1 MTPQKLVRRAI
12 ISVYDKAG
20 VEEFVRDLASLGFEI
35 VSSGGTA
42 RFLRGRGLT
51 VTDVEQ
57 VTGFPE
63 MLDGRVKTLHPKIH
77 GGILARR
84 EVPDHLAQLEK
95 HSIIPIDVVA
105 VNLYPF
111 AEVRRKPGATEE
123 EIFENIDI
131 GGPSLVRSAA
141 KNHQAVAVATRPEH
155 YKLIVDDLRKL
166 GEVSLAVK
174 RELARQAFK
183 LCSEYDAEIAGY
195 FSGDRAAGEILPS
208 SLRLELERHQTL
220 RYGENPHQEAGFYL
234 LAGSAAPFRQLHGKE
249 ISYNNILDMSA
260 AWDLVSEYGRPACAI
275 VKHTNPCGLAE
286 ADSLLKAYLLAC
298 ESELPPGPTSRF
310 GGIIACNRPLDME
323 TAMQIIA
330 PGSFY
335 EVIVAPGFFD
345 DVGAL
350 FSGRKGWGQNVRLV
364 QVDRQHWRRPYV
376 LRSAAGGLLAQA
388 PDEATAEA
396 DKLELAAGPKP
407 PKNLFDDLLFA
418 FKAVKHIKS
427 NAIAVAKEGQLIGV
441 GAGQMNRLASVRLAL
456 GMAGDRA
463 RGAALASDGFFPF
476 ADNIEEAAAA
486 GIAAVIQPGG
496 SVKDAEVVKR
506 AGELGVAMVLA
517 GVRHFRH

>member
-1 MTPQKLVRRAI
+1 MTAQKQAKRAI
-12 ISVYDKAG
+12 ISVYDKTG
-20 VEEFVRDLASLGFEI
+20 VEEFARALTELGFEI

-42 RFLRGRGLT
+42 RFLRGKGVA

-84 EVPDHLAQLEK
+84 DLADHMSQLERQ
-95 HSIIPIDVVA
+95 SIAPVDVVA

-111 AEVRRKPGATEE
+111 AEVRRKPGVSEE
-123 EIFENIDI
+123 EVIENIDI

-141 KNHQAVAVATRPEH
+141 KNHRSVAVATRPEH
-155 YKLIVDDLRKL
+155 YKLIVDDLRGL

-174 RELARQAFK
+174 RELARQAFA
-183 LCSEYDAEIAGY
+183 LCSAYDSGIAG
-195 FSGDRAAGEILPS
+195 FFAGERAAGEPLPS
-208 SLRLELERHQTL
+208 SLRLDLEKHLTL

-234 LAGSAAPFRQLHGKE
+234 SAGSAAPFRQLHGKE
-249 ISYNNILDMSA
+249 ISYNNILDLSA
-260 AWDLVSEYGRPACAI
+260 AWDLVSEYGLPACAI

-286 ADSLLKAYLLAC
+286 AESLLRAYLLAC
-298 ESELPPGPTSRF
+298 ESELPPGPVSRF

-323 TAMQIIA
+323 TALQIIA

-335 EVIVAPGFFD
+335 EVIAAPGFFD
-345 DVGAL
+345 DVGEL

-364 QVDRQHWRRPYV
+364 QIDPQAWRRPHL
-376 LRSAAGGLLAQA
+376 LRSAAGGVLAQA
-388 PDEATAEA
+388 PDETTAEA
-396 DKLELAAGPKP
+396 DRMEIAAGHKP
-407 PKNLFDDLLFA
+407 SQAMMDDLMFA
-418 FKAVKHIKS
+418 FRAVKHIKS
-427 NAIAVAKEGQLIGV
+427 NAIAIAKNGQIIGV

-456 GMAGDRA
+456 GMAGERA

-506 AGELGVAMVLA
+506 AGELGVSMVLA

>member
-1 MTPQKLVRRAI
+1 MNKKKRAI

-20 VEEFVRDLASLGFEI
+20 IDEFARDLVSLGFEI

-42 RFLRGRGLT
+42 RFLRGKGVA

-84 EVPDHLAQLEK
+84 ELPDHMAQLEK
-95 HSIIPIDVVA
+95 HGVAPVDVAA

-123 EIFENIDI
+123 EIVENIDI

-141 KNHQAVAVATRPEH
+141 KNHQSVAVATRPEH
-155 YKLIVDDLRKL
+155 YKLIVDDLKRL

-174 RELARQAFK
+174 KELARQAFR
-183 LCSEYDAEIAGY
+183 LCSEYDSDIAGY
-195 FSGDRAAGEILPS
+195 FAGGRAAGELLPS
-208 SLRLELERHQTL
+208 VMRLDLEQHLTL

-234 LAGSAAPFRQLHGKE
+234 SAGSNPPFRQLHGKE
-249 ISYNNILDMSA
+249 ISYNNILDLAA

-286 ADSLLKAYLLAC
+286 ADNLTKAYLLAC
-298 ESELPPGPTSRF
+298 ESELPPGPVSRF
-310 GGIIACNRPLDME
+310 GGIIACNRPLDTE

-335 EVIVAPGFFD
+335 EVIAAPGFFD
-345 DVGAL
+345 GVGEI

-364 QVDRQHWRRPYV
+364 QVDAQNWRRPFV
-376 LRSAAGGLLAQA
+376 LRSAAGGFLAQ
-388 PDEATAEA
+388 TADDRAA
-396 DKLELAAGPKP
+396 DPETLEFAAGPKP
-407 PKNLFDDLLFA
+407 SQAMLDDLMFA
-418 FKAVKHIKS
+418 FRAVKHVKS
-427 NAIAVAKEGQLIGV
+427 NAIAVAKGGQLVGA

-456 GMAGDRA
+456 LQAGERA

-486 GIAAVIQPGG
+486 GVAAVIQPGG

-506 AGELGVAMVLA
+506 AGELGVSMVLA

>member
-1 MTPQKLVRRAI
+1 MTAQKHPRRAI
-12 ISVYDKAG
+12 ISVYEKAG
-20 VEEFVRDLASLGFEI
+20 VEEFARELVSQGFEI

-42 RFLRGRGLT
+42 RFLRGKGVP

-95 HSIIPIDVVA
+95 HGIIPIDVVA

-111 AEVRRKPGATEE
+111 AEVRRKSGSTEE
-123 EIFENIDI
+123 EIVENIDI

-141 KNHQAVAVATRPEH
+141 KNHQSVAVATEPSH

-183 LCSEYDAEIAGY
+183 LCSEYDSEIAGY
-195 FSGDRAAGEILPS
+195 FLGDRAAGEILPAG
-208 SLRLELERHQTL
+208 LNLDLERHLTL

-234 LAGSAAPFRQLHGKE
+234 AAGGAVPFRQIHGKE
-249 ISYNNILDMSA
+249 ISYNNILDLAS
-260 AWDLVSEYGRPACAI
+260 AWDLVSEFGRPACAI

-286 ADSLLKAYLLAC
+286 AESLLKAYLLAC
-298 ESELPPGPTSRF
+298 ESELPPGPVSRF

-323 TAMQIIA
+323 TALQIIA

-335 EVIVAPGFFD
+335 EVIAAPGFFD
-345 DVGAL
+345 DVGQL

-364 QVDRQHWRRPYV
+364 QVDPQHWRKPYL
-376 LRSAAGGLLAQA
+376 LRSAAGGVLAQTI
-388 PDEATAEA
+388 DQQTADPE
-396 DKLELAAGPKP
+396 KLEFVSGPKP
-407 PKNLFDDLLFA
+407 GREMLDDLLFA
-418 FKAVKHIKS
+418 IKAVKHVKS
-427 NAIAVAKEGQLIGV
+427 NAIAIAKNGQLLGV

-456 GMAGDRA
+456 AQAGERA

-476 ADNIEEAAAA
+476 PDNIEEAAAA
-486 GIAAVIQPGG
+486 GVAAVIQPGG
-496 SVKDAEVVKR
+496 SVKDAEVIRR
-506 AGELGVAMVLA
+506 AGELGVSMVLA

>member
-1 MTPQKLVRRAI
+1 MTEKKQVRRAI

-20 VEEFVRDLASLGFEI
+20 IEEFARALAGLGFEI

-42 RFLRGRGLT
+42 RFLRGKGVA

-63 MLDGRVKTLHPKIH
+63 MMDGRVKTLHPKVH

-84 EVPDHLAQLEK
+84 DAPDHMAQLEK
-95 HSIIPIDVVA
+95 HGIAPVDVVA

-111 AEVRRKPGATEE
+111 AEVRRKPGAAEE
-123 EIFENIDI
+123 EIVENIDI

-141 KNHQAVAVATRPEH
+141 KNYQSVAVATDPSH
-155 YKLIVDDLRKL
+155 YKLIVDDLGNL

-174 RELARQAFK
+174 RELARQAFA
-183 LCSEYDAEIAGY
+183 LCSAYDADIAG
-195 FSGDRAAGEILPS
+195 FFAGERAAGEALPS
-208 SLRLELERHQTL
+208 TMRLDLEKHLTL
-220 RYGENPHQEAGFYL
+220 RYGENPHQAAGFYL
-234 LAGSAAPFRQLHGKE
+234 AAGGRAPFRQLHGKE
-249 ISYNNILDMSA
+249 ISYNNILDLSA

-286 ADSLLKAYLLAC
+286 AESLLKAYMLAC
-298 ESELPPGPTSRF
+298 ESELPPGPVSRF

-335 EVIVAPGFFD
+335 EVVAAPGFFD
-345 DVGAL
+345 DVGEL

-364 QVDRQHWRRPYV
+364 QVDPQAWRRPHL
-376 LRSAAGGLLAQA
+376 LRSAAGGVLAQA
-388 PDEATAEA
+388 PDEASAEA
-396 DKLELAAGPKP
+396 DKLEFAAGPKP
-407 PKNLFDDLLFA
+407 DRAMLDDLMFA
-418 FKAVKHIKS
+418 FRAVKHVKS
-427 NAIAVAKEGQLIGV
+427 NAIAVAKGGQLIGV

-456 GMAGDRA
+456 KMAGDRA

-476 ADNIEEAAAA
+476 PDNIEAAAAA

-506 AGELGVAMVLA
+506 AGELGVSMVLA

>member
-1 MTPQKLVRRAI
+1 MMDQRKPRRAI
-12 ISVYDKAG
+12 ISVYDKSE
-20 VEEFVRDLASLGFEI
+20 VEGFARDLASLGFEI

-42 RFLRGRGLT
+42 RYLRGKGLA

-63 MLDGRVKTLHPKIH
+63 MLDGRVKTLHPRIH

-84 EVPDHLAQLEK
+84 EVPDHMAQLEK
-95 HSIIPIDVVA
+95 QSIAPIDVVA

-111 AEVRRKPGATEE
+111 AEVRRKPGVTEE
-123 EIFENIDI
+123 EVIENIDI

-141 KNHQAVAVATRPEH
+141 KNYTYVAVATKPEH
-155 YKLIVDDLRKL
+155 YKLIVDDIKKL

-174 RELARQAFK
+174 RELARQAFR
-183 LCSEYDAEIAGY
+183 LCSDYDSEIAGY
-195 FSGDRAAGEILPS
+195 FAGDRAAAELLPS
-208 SLRLELERHQTL
+208 VLRLDIQRQLSL
-220 RYGENPHQEAGFYL
+220 RYGENPHQEAAFYL
-234 LAGSAAPFRQLHGKE
+234 VAGSAAPFRQLHGKE
-249 ISYNNILDMSA
+249 ISYNNILDLSA

-286 ADSLLKAYLLAC
+286 AEDLTKAYLLAC
-298 ESELPPGPTSRF
+298 ESELPPGPASRF

-323 TAMQIIA
+323 TALQIIA

-335 EVIVAPGFFD
+335 EVIAAPGFFD

-364 QVDRQHWRRPYV
+364 QVDPKHWRRPYH
-376 LRSAAGGLLAQA
+376 LRSTAGGFLCQT
-388 PDEATAEA
+388 PDEKTAEVE
-396 DKLELAAGPKP
+396 KLEVAAGPRP
-407 PKNLFDDLLFA
+407 PKEMMDDLMFA
-418 FKAVKHIKS
+418 FKAVKHVKS
-427 NAIAVAKEGQLIGV
+427 NAIAIAKGGQLIGV

-476 ADNIEEAAAA
+476 ADNIEAAAAA

-496 SVKDAEVVKR
+496 SVKDAEVSKK
-506 AGELGVAMVLA
+506 AGELGVSMVLA

>member
-1 MTPQKLVRRAI
+1 MTAQKHARRAI
-12 ISVYDKAG
+12 ISVYDKTG
-20 VEEFVRDLASLGFEI
+20 VEEFARELSSLGFEI

-42 RFLRGRGLT
+42 RFLRGKGLA

-63 MLDGRVKTLHPKIH
+63 MLDGRVKTLHPKVH

-84 EVPDHLAQLEK
+84 EVPDHMAQLEK
-95 HSIIPIDVVA
+95 QSIIPVDVVA

-123 EIFENIDI
+123 EIVENIDI

-141 KNHQAVAVATRPEH
+141 KNHQSVAVATDPSH
-155 YKLIVDDLRKL
+155 YKLITDDLKKL

-174 RELARQAFK
+174 RELARQAFR
-183 LCSEYDAEIAGY
+183 LCSEYDSEIAGY
-195 FSGDRAAGEILPS
+195 FAGDRAAGELLPS
-208 SLRLELERHQTL
+208 ILRIDVEKHLSL
-220 RYGENPHQEAGFYL
+220 RYGENPHQEAGFYTA
-234 LAGSAAPFRQLHGKE
+234 AGGAAPFRQLHGKE
-249 ISYNNILDMSA
+249 ISYNNILDLSA

-275 VKHTNPCGLAE
+275 VKHTNPCGLAQ
-286 ADSLLKAYLLAC
+286 ADSLLGAYLLAC
-298 ESELPPGPTSRF
+298 ESELPPGPVSRF

-323 TAMQIIA
+323 TALQIIA

-335 EVIVAPGFFD
+335 EVIAAPGFFE
-345 DVGAL
+345 DVGQL
-350 FSGRKGWGQNVRLV
+350 FSGRRGWGQNVRLV
-364 QVDRQHWRRPYV
+364 QIDQKNWRRPYL
-376 LRSAAGGLLAQA
+376 LRSAAGGYLSQA
-388 PDEATAEA
+388 PDETTAEM
-396 DKLELAAGPKP
+396 DKLEFAAGPRP
-407 PKNLFDDLLFA
+407 SREMMEDLLFA
-418 FKAVKHIKS
+418 FKAVKHVKS
-427 NAIAVAKEGQLIGV
+427 NAIAVARNWQLIGV